1 MWLRKDK
8 NAENELVEAMVRE
21 YEITETTTKRQFKN
35 GTRQFVTAH
44 GSFAT
49 YKSGYVRRCDNSDR
63 IYQLNPQYQ
72 AESRWVW
79 TNNGEIK
86 ITKSRGTRRALIHN
100 GFDRIVYLLEYL
112 KRNYN
117 LNKRKTYEQ
126 FFK

>member
-1 MWLRKDK
+1 MILRKDK

-21 YEITETTTKRQFKN
+21 YEIVETTTERQFKN
-35 GTRQFVTAH
+35 GTRQFLTAH

-49 YKSGYVRRCDNSDR
+49 YRSGYVRRCDSSDR
-63 IYQLNPQYQ
+63 IYQLNPQYKGLVK
-72 AESRWVW
+72 WVW
-79 TNNGEIK
+79 TNNGVVK
-86 ITKSRGTRRALIHN
+86 TTSSMCTQRALIHN